1 MRVDLLV
8 DVELYLFRD
17 KLSLLLFFRVVNIAI
32 LDVLESILFFEIR
45 YFIIILDR

>member
-8 DVELYLFRD
+8 DVELYLFRG

-45 YFIIILDR
+45 YYYYFR